1 MKWSLLFLLLA
12 GCSSTPYEALVGE
25 YESGTETTY
34 LRISRAESAT
44 APDPLADLTAETAAA
59 QVRWEQALAVAPTT
73 GLAESATPPPVESLA
88 TSLELPGLVALVLAR
103 NPGIDAAAQA
113 VKATREKYPQAVALD
128 SVLQQ
133 YNAFTKQLDT
143 RIGPTSHKGMNAMS
157 LPFPDA
163 MALKGKLVS
172 EEIDIAASRLEI
184 AKRDAITAMHEA
196 YFDLLFVDQGIAINR
211 EQQALLEQMIAV
223 AQTKVRTDRS
233 KYQGLIM
240 AQVELSKLANAII
253 TLEEQR
259 ETVIARINTML
270 NLAPDGALA
279 APSPAPVTAETQSLD
294 SWYEKALAG
303 RQELLTQRLRIVRT
317 KTMIELAS
325 RIANPDVSLGTSYFE
340 DRMRLSSGTG
350 EAQPA
355 FTPQRELN
363 HRQTPQFGERNAY
376 IREVTV
382 RVTGME
388 SMLTGMED
396 RTRLAVKKAHFALER
411 AERSIGLYRDSLLP
425 QAQQSLEAAAAGYRA
440 GSVDFL
446 TFLDT
451 ERTLLRFR
459 LEEKR
464 AARDQGVA
472 LAHLNQL
479 SGKIR

>member
-1 MKWSLLFLLLA
+1 
-12 GCSSTPYEALVGE
+12 
-25 YESGTETTY
+25 
-34 LRISRAESAT
+34 
-44 APDPLADLTAETAAA
+44 
-59 QVRWEQALAVAPTT
+59 
-73 GLAESATPPPVESLA
+73 
-88 TSLELPGLVALVLAR
+88 
-103 NPGIDAAAQA
+103 
-113 VKATREKYPQAVALD
+113 
-128 SVLQQ
+128 
-133 YNAFTKQLDT
+133 
-143 RIGPTSHKGMNAMS
+143 
-157 LPFPDA
+157 
-163 MALKGKLVS
+163 
-172 EEIDIAASRLEI
+172 
-184 AKRDAITAMHEA
+184 
-196 YFDLLFVDQGIAINR
+196 
-211 EQQALLEQMIAV
+211 
-223 AQTKVRTDRS
+223 
-233 KYQGLIM
+233 M

-259 ETVIARINTML
+259 ETVIARHQHN
-270 NLAPDGALA
+270 AESRAGWGPGSARA
-279 APSPAPVTAETQSLD
+279 QHPVTAETQSLD